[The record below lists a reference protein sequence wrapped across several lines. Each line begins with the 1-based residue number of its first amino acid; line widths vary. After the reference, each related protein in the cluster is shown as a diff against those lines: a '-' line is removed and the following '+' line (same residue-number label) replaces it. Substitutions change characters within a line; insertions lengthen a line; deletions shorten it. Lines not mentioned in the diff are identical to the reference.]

1 MAVDFQLIYEETHV
15 AFCLCMMIGTVM
27 GYLGTHVLKRGVV
40 FIDISLAQFAAIGAI
55 LAEHVFC
62 EHGHGHGHGHSHE
75 NEPLVYFCSISAV
88 ILIAV
93 FYSVVHK
100 YKKNISLE
108 TIIGVT
114 YAIGFATAVFIISV
128 CGSQELHAE
137 SFAGDLN
144 AIMGFESI
152 MPCMVAFGVVTICA
166 ILFHKPLTHI
176 SNNYDSK
183 KENIS
188 VIFWDILFYTMMGV
202 AISYA
207 IVHIGVVMVFV
218 YLVVPAVT
226 ASLFTGKLLFQMPI
240 IVLTVAVASMI
251 GLSVPYIAY
260 DSWELEL
267 STGPHIG
274 LMLGLILVVAALV
287 KVTTGPI
294 VLSKR

>member
-1 MAVDFQLIYEETHV
+1 MIVDFQLIYQENHI
-15 AFCLCMMIGTVM
+15 AFCLCLMIGTVL
-27 GYLGTHVLKRGVV
+27 GYLGTHVLRRGVV
-40 FIDISLAQFAAIGAI
+40 FIDISLAQFAAIGGI
-55 LAEHVFC
+55 LAEYVFC
-62 EHGHGHGHGHSHE
+62 EHGHSHSHK
-75 NEPLVYFCSISAV
+75 NGPLAYFCSISAV

-108 TIIGVT
+108 AIIGVT

-137 SFAGDLN
+137 RVAGDLN
-144 AIMGFESI
+144 AIMGFGSI
-152 MPCMVAFGVVTICA
+152 MPCIMAFGVVTICA
-166 ILFHKPLTHI
+166 ILFHKPLTDI
-176 SNNYDSK
+176 SNNYDLK
-183 KENIS
+183 KESIS

-226 ASLFTGKLLFQMPI
+226 ANLFTGKLLFQMPI

-260 DSWELEL
+260 DSWKLEL

-274 LMLGLILVVAALV
+274 LMLGLILIVAALV
-287 KVTTGPI
+287 KVAIGHI

>member
-1 MAVDFQLIYEETHV
+1 MTVDFQLIYEETHV
-15 AFCLCMMIGTVM
+15 SICLCLMIGTVL

-40 FIDISLAQFAAIGAI
+40 FVDISLAQFAAIGAI

-62 EHGHGHGHGHSHE
+62 DHGHSHGHSHE
-75 NEPLVYFCSISAV
+75 NEPLAYFCSISAV

-93 FYSVVHK
+93 FYSVIRK

-108 TIIGVT
+108 AIIGVT
-114 YAIGFATAVFIISV
+114 YAIGFATAVFIISI

-144 AIMGFESI
+144 AIMGFGSI
-152 MPCMVAFGVVTICA
+152 TPCIMAFGAVAICA
-166 ILFHKPLTHI
+166 LLFHKPLTRI
-176 SNNYDSK
+176 SDNYDSK
-183 KENIS
+183 KEGIS
-188 VIFWDILFYTMMGV
+188 AIFWDVLFYTMMGV

-226 ASLFTGKLLFQMPI
+226 ASLFTTKLLFQMPI
-240 IVLTVAVASMI
+240 IVLAVAVASMI

-260 DSWELEL
+260 DSWNLEL

-287 KVTTGPI
+287 KVAIGHI

>member
-1 MAVDFQLIYEETHV
+1 MIVDFQLIYEETHV
-15 AFCLCMMIGTVM
+15 AFCLCVIIGTVM

-40 FIDISLAQFAAIGAI
+40 FVDISLAQFAAIGAI

-62 EHGHGHGHGHSHE
+62 KHAHGHGHSHE
-75 NEPLVYFCSISAV
+75 DEALAYFCSITAV

-93 FYSVVHK
+93 FYSVIRK

-108 TIIGVT
+108 AIIGVT
-114 YAIGFATAVFIISV
+114 YAIGFATAVFIISI

-144 AIMGFESI
+144 AIMGFGSI
-152 MPCMVAFGVVTICA
+152 TPCVMAFGAVAICTL
-166 ILFHKPLTHI
+166 LFHKPLTRI
-176 SNNYDSK
+176 SDAYESK
-183 KENIS
+183 KESIS

-202 AISYA
+202 TISYA

-226 ASLFTGKLLFQMPI
+226 ASLFTDKLSLQMPI
-240 IVLTVAVASMI
+240 IFLAVAVASAV
-251 GLSVPYIAY
+251 GLAVPYVAY

-267 STGPHIG
+267 STGPHVG
-274 LMLGLILVVAALV
+274 LMLGLIVVVAALA
-287 KVTTGPI
+287 KVVVGRI
-294 VLSKR
+294 VLSRRR

>member
-1 MAVDFQLIYEETHV
+1 MTVDFQLIYEETHV
-15 AFCLCMMIGTVM
+15 SICLCLMIGTVL

-40 FIDISLAQFAAIGAI
+40 FVDISLAQFAAIGAI

-62 EHGHGHGHGHSHE
+62 DHGHSHGHSHE
-75 NEPLVYFCSISAV
+75 NEPLAYFCSISAV

-93 FYSVVHK
+93 FYSVIRK

-108 TIIGVT
+108 AIIGVT
-114 YAIGFATAVFIISV
+114 YAIGFATAVFIISI

-144 AIMGFESI
+144 AIMGFGSI
-152 MPCMVAFGVVTICA
+152 TPCIMAFGAVAICA
-166 ILFHKPLTHI
+166 LLFHKPLTRI
-176 SNNYDSK
+176 SDNYDSK
-183 KENIS
+183 KEGIS
-188 VIFWDILFYTMMGV
+188 AIFWDVLFYTMMGV

-226 ASLFTGKLLFQMPI
+226 ASLFTTKLLFQMPI
-240 IVLTVAVASMI
+240 IVLAVAVASMI

-260 DSWELEL
+260 DSWNLEL
-267 STGPHIG
+267 STGPHVG

-287 KVTTGPI
+287 KVAIGHI

>member
-1 MAVDFQLIYEETHV
+1 MHN
-15 AFCLCMMIGTVM
+15 
-27 GYLGTHVLKRGVV
+27 R
-40 FIDISLAQFAAIGAI
+40 I

-62 EHGHGHGHGHSHE
+62 EHGHSHSHE
-75 NEPLVYFCSISAV
+75 NEPLAYFCSISAV

-93 FYSVVHK
+93 FYAVVRK

-108 TIIGVT
+108 AIIGVT
-114 YAIGFATAVFIISV
+114 YAIGFATAVFIISI

-137 SFAGDLN
+137 RFVGDLN
-144 AIMGFESI
+144 AIMGFGSI
-152 MPCMVAFGVVTICA
+152 MPCTMAFGAVTICA

-176 SNNYDSK
+176 SNNYDVK
-183 KENIS
+183 KESVS

-218 YLVVPAVT
+218 FLVVPAVI
-226 ASLFTGKLLFQMPI
+226 ASLFTTKLLFQMPI
-240 IVLTVAVASMI
+240 IVLAVAVASMI

-260 DSWELEL
+260 DSWKLEL
-267 STGPHIG
+267 STGSHIG

-287 KVTTGPI
+287 KVATGHI